1 MNITNLIPTPYRA
14 LAGAVAVALILIAIY
29 SLGRSHGADAVRAKW
44 NAETI
49 IQQQAAHAAE
59 LNARAKE
66 QALMNK
72 AQEAQNAATARET
85 KLRADYAAA
94 RSAALGLRDTVD
106 ALRRGLSADSV
117 EACRATADA
126 ALAVFGECQA
136 RYGAVAEAADGH
148 ASDAA
153 KFADAWPE

>member
-1 MNITNLIPTPYRA
+1 MNITNLIPAPYRA
-14 LAGAVAVALILIAIY
+14 LAGAVAAALILIAAY
-29 SLGRSHGADAVRAKW
+29 SLGRSHGADAMQAKW

-59 LNARAKE
+59 LRARAKE
-66 QALMNK
+66 QSLMNK
-72 AQEAQNAATARET
+72 ALEAQNAATIRET

-94 RSAALGLRDTVD
+94 HAAALGLRNTVD
-106 ALRRGLSADSV
+106 AIRGGLAAESA

-126 ALAVFGECQA
+126 ALAVFGECA
-136 RYGAVAEAADGH
+136 DKYRAVAEAADGH

-153 KFADAWPE
+153 KLADAWPE